1 MAVERLLL
9 RLRRFARPLSRLL
22 LRERQLLRQRLMP
35 NPPLPEVL
43 LQLRELL
50 CPGIKAGVHKILRNQ
65 LTSSQLPIR
74 KGVELSK
81 GVFQTPN

>member
-43 LQLRELL
+43 LQLRECSKRQIERKSAAGLTL
-50 CPGIKAGVHKILRNQ
+50 EKAGMLDSVRKIIYPR
-65 LTSSQLPIR
+65 
-74 KGVELSK
+74 
-81 GVFQTPN
+81 